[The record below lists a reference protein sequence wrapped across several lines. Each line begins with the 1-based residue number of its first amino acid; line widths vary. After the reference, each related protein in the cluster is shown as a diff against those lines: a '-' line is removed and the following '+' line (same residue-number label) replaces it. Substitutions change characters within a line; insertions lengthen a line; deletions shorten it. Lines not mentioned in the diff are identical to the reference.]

1 VRAHAVSRLRF
12 WLSKA
17 GNDQQGH
24 GVRGTS
30 IWKRLLGLVGVV
42 VESVVIED
50 TGDGDVLVVGVRPR
64 RRTPPRCGRCGRRAG
79 WYDRGGR
86 RRRWRH
92 LDFAAVRVHIEAAVP
107 RVNCGEHGPTTV
119 ALPWARHASRFTIAF
134 EDTTAWLT
142 ARAPA
147 SAVAELLRTT
157 WRGVTGI
164 VERVVTEA
172 AGRRDQL
179 AELRRIGIDE
189 VAYRKGHRYLTVVV
203 DHDTGRLVWAGKGRD
218 QAVVRAFFDA
228 LGEQRAAQLTHV
240 STDAAEW
247 ITTVVA
253 ERAPQAVRC
262 LDPFHLVA
270 WATKALD
277 DVRRGVWNTAR
288 GGKGGRTRRSVA
300 LKGSRW
306 ALWRNPEHLTEDQRH
321 TLAFIQITN
330 KPLYR
335 AYLLKEQFREV
346 FSVGGQAGKVV
357 LAAWLRWAARCR
369 IDAFV
374 RLAKRIRHHL
384 TGIHATLDS
393 GLSNARVEANNT
405 HLRVL
410 TRQGYGYH
418 SPEALIAMAMLRRGG
433 LCPPLPGRT

>member
-1 VRAHAVSRLRF
+1 VPCIRF
-12 WLSKA
+12 WLVEGSKRST
-17 GNDQQGH
+17 GND
-24 GVRGTS
+24 VRDTS
-30 IWKRLLGLVGVV
+30 IWKRLLGLTGVV

-50 TGDGDVLVVGVRPR
+50 AAGRDLLVVAVRPR
-64 RRTPPRCGRCGRRAG
+64 RNAVPRCGRCGRRG
-79 WYDRGGR
+79 PWEDRGGP

-92 LDFAAVRVHIEAAVP
+92 LDFAAVRVKLEAAVP
-107 RVNCGEHGPTTV
+107 RVSCPEHGVTTV
-119 ALPWARHASRFTIAF
+119 AVSWARHASRFTIAF
-134 EDTTAWLT
+134 EDQTAWLA

-157 WRGVTGI
+157 WRSVTAI

-179 AELRRIGIDE
+179 AGLRRVGIDE
-189 VAYRKGHRYLTVVV
+189 VSYRKGHRYLTVVV

-218 QAVVRAFFDA
+218 QEVVRAFFDA
-228 LGEQRAAQLTHV
+228 LGEQRAKQLTHV

-270 WATKALD
+270 WVTKALD
-277 DVRRGVWNTAR
+277 EVRRGVWNIAR

-300 LKGSRW
+300 LKGARW
-306 ALWRNPEHLTEDQRH
+306 ALWRNPEDLTVDQRH

-335 AYLLKEQFREV
+335 AYLL
-346 FSVGGQAGKVV
+346 
-357 LAAWLRWAARCR
+357 
-369 IDAFV
+369 
-374 RLAKRIRHHL
+374 
-384 TGIHATLDS
+384 
-393 GLSNARVEANNT
+393 N
-405 HLRVL
+405 
-410 TRQGYGYH
+410 
-418 SPEALIAMAMLRRGG
+418 
-433 LCPPLPGRT
+433 

>member
-1 VRAHAVSRLRF
+1 
-12 WLSKA
+12 
-17 GNDQQGH
+17 
-24 GVRGTS
+24 VRGTS
-30 IWKRLLGLVGVV
+30 IWKRLLGLAGVV
-42 VESVVIED
+42 IESVVMED
-50 TGDGDVLVVGVRPR
+50 GDGGDTLVVAVRPR
-64 RRTPPRCGRCGRRAG
+64 HRTRPRCGRCGRGAG
-79 WYDRGGR
+79 FYDRGGP

-92 LDFAAVRVHIEAAVP
+92 LDFAAVRVFIEAAVP
-107 RVNCGEHGPTTV
+107 RVNCPEHGPTTM

-142 ARAPA
+142 ARTPA

-157 WRGVTGI
+157 WRTVTGI
-164 VERVVTEA
+164 VERVVADA

-179 AELRRIGIDE
+179 AGLRRIGIDE

-218 QAVVRAFFDA
+218 STVVRAFFDA
-228 LGEQRAAQLTHV
+228 LGQARAHQLTHV

-253 ERAPQAVRC
+253 DRAPQAIRC

-270 WATKALD
+270 WATQALD
-277 DVRRGVWNTAR
+277 DVRRQVWNTAR
-288 GGKGGRTRRSVA
+288 GGKGGRTTRSVT
-300 LKGSRW
+300 LKGARW
-306 ALWRNPEHLTEDQRH
+306 ALWRNPNTLTDKQRS

-346 FSVGGQAGKVV
+346 FAIGGRPGKQL
-357 LAAWLRWAARCR
+357 LAAWLAWAARCR
-369 IDAFV
+369 IGAFV

-384 TGIHATLDS
+384 SGIHATLDS
-393 GLSNARVEANNT
+393 GLSNARIEANNT

-418 SPEALIAMAMLRRGG
+418 SAEALIAMAMLRRGG
-433 LCPPLPGRT
+433 LCPPLPGRA

>member
-1 VRAHAVSRLRF
+1 
-12 WLSKA
+12 
-17 GNDQQGH
+17 
-24 GVRGTS
+24 VRGPS
-30 IWKRLLGLVGVV
+30 IWKRLLGLVGAVI
-42 VESVVIED
+42 ESVLIED
-50 TGDGDVLVVGVRPR
+50 GDDGDQLVVRVRPR
-64 RRTPPRCGRCGRRAG
+64 HRAVRRCGRCGRRAG
-79 WYDRGGR
+79 RYDQGGPA
-86 RRRWRH
+86 RRWRH
-92 LDFAAVRVHIEAAVP
+92 LDFAAVRVFIEAAVP
-107 RVNCGEHGPTTV
+107 RVNCPEHGPTTIAV
-119 ALPWARHASRFTIAF
+119 SWARHASRFTIAF

-157 WRGVTGI
+157 WRSVTGI
-164 VERVVTEA
+164 VDRVVAEA

-179 AELRRIGIDE
+179 AGLRRIGIDE

-228 LGEQRAAQLTHV
+228 LGAQRAAQLTHV

-253 ERAPQAVRC
+253 ERAPQAVHC

-270 WATKALD
+270 WATAALD
-277 DVRRGVWNTAR
+277 DVRRGVWNTTR
-288 GGKGGRTRRSVA
+288 GGTGRRTRRSA
-300 LKGSRW
+300 LLKGARW
-306 ALWRNPEHLTEDQRH
+306 ALWRNPNTLTEKQRH
-321 TLAFIQITN
+321 TLAYIQIIN

-346 FSVGGQAGKVV
+346 FVLGGRAGKR
-357 LAAWLRWAARCR
+357 LLKAWLGWAARCR
-369 IDAFV
+369 IEAFV

-384 TGIHATLDS
+384 PSIHATLDS
-393 GLSNARVEANNT
+393 GLSNARIEANNT

-418 SPEALIAMAMLRRGG
+418 SAEALIAMAMLRRGG
-433 LCPPLPGRT
+433 LCPPLPGR

>member
-1 VRAHAVSRLRF
+1 M
-12 WLSKA
+12 
-17 GNDQQGH
+17 
-24 GVRGTS
+24 
-30 IWKRLLGLVGVV
+30 
-42 VESVVIED
+42 
-50 TGDGDVLVVGVRPR
+50 
-64 RRTPPRCGRCGRRAG
+64 
-79 WYDRGGR
+79 
-86 RRRWRH
+86 
-92 LDFAAVRVHIEAAVP
+92 
-107 RVNCGEHGPTTV
+107 
-119 ALPWARHASRFTIAF
+119 
-134 EDTTAWLT
+134 
-142 ARAPA
+142 
-147 SAVAELLRTT
+147 AELLRTT

-179 AELRRIGIDE
+179 AGLRRIGIDE

-228 LGEQRAAQLTHV
+228 LGEQRAKQLTHV

-277 DVRRGVWNTAR
+277 DVRRGVWNVAR
-288 GGKGGRTRRSVA
+288 GGTWISFSTRLSYMPARRGCAVA
-300 LKGSRW
+300 SMACIW
-306 ALWRNPEHLTEDQRH
+306 WRC
-321 TLAFIQITN
+321 IQITN

-335 AYLLKEQFREV
+335 AYLLKEQFREI
-346 FSVGGQAGKVV
+346 FSVGGRAGKVL

-384 TGIHATLDS
+384 PGIHATLDS
-393 GLSNARVEANNT
+393 GLSNARIEANNT

-418 SPEALIAMAMLRRGG
+418 SAEALIAMAMLRRGG
-433 LCPPLPGRT
+433 LCPPLPGRP

>member
-1 VRAHAVSRLRF
+1 VR
-12 WLSKA
+12 
-17 GNDQQGH
+17 N
-24 GVRGTS
+24 TS
-30 IWKRLLGLVGVV
+30 IWKRLLGLAGVV

-50 TGDGDVLVVGVRPR
+50 TDRGDLLVVAVRPR
-64 RRTPPRCGRCGRRAG
+64 RNAVPRCGRCGRRG
-79 WYDRGGR
+79 PWEDRRGP

-92 LDFAAVRVHIEAAVP
+92 LDFATVRVKLEAAVP
-107 RVNCGEHGPTTV
+107 RVNCPEHGPTTV
-119 ALPWARHASRFTIAF
+119 AVAWARHASRFTTAF
-134 EDTTAWLT
+134 EDQAAWLT

-147 SAVAELLRTT
+147 TAVAELLRTT
-157 WRGVTGI
+157 WRSVTGI
-164 VERVVTEA
+164 VERVVAEA
-172 AGRRDQL
+172 VGRSDQL
-179 AELRRIGIDE
+179 AGLRRIGIDE

-228 LGEQRAAQLTHV
+228 LGEQRAKQLTHV

-247 ITTVVA
+247 ITTVVD

-277 DVRRGVWNTAR
+277 NVRRGVWNAAR
-288 GGKGGRTRRSVA
+288 GGKGKRTKRSVA
-300 LKGSRW
+300 LKGARW
-306 ALWRNPEHLTEDQRH
+306 ALWRNPETLTEQQRS

-335 AYLLKEQFREV
+335 AYLLKEQFREI
-346 FSVGGQAGKVV
+346 FSVGGQAGKLL

-369 IDAFV
+369 IPAFV
-374 RLAKRIRHHL
+374 SLAKRIRHHL
-384 TGIHATLDS
+384 PGIHATLDN
-393 GLSNARVEANNT
+393 GLSNARIEANNT

-410 TRQGYGYH
+410 TRQGYRYH
-418 SPEALIAMAMLRRGG
+418 SAEALIAMAMLRRGG
-433 LCPPLPGRT
+433 LCPPLPGRVTTA